1 MSYVNSLVD
10 REIDIRADSESSSSV
25 RLSKYVITAS
35 EKMRDLLKNIE
46 RIADSNVTVLIEGE
60 SGTGKE
66 VCARWL
72 HKCSDR
78 SDKPFVGINCAALPD
93 NLLESELFGHEK
105 GAFTGAIHQRKG
117 RFEQAHGGTL
127 FLDEI
132 GVASFAVQLRLLRV
146 LQEREFERV
155 GGDKRV
161 CVDVRIVAA
170 TNVDLH
176 AEIRAGRFREDL
188 LYRLNVVPVKLP
200 PLRERSGDIPLL
212 IEHFVRRANQRN
224 GRRVQGIRENAL
236 KKLCQYPWPGN
247 VRELENVVERM
258 VVLAIREELRDE
270 DLPREIFE
278 WEREVET
285 AEDGED
291 YKSARFVFE
300 RRFLCAALKRHNG
313 VIAQVAESIGMS
325 RKNLYIKLESLGIE
339 YESYRNTR

>member
-1 MSYVNSLVD
+1 MSPIQNLVD
-10 REIDIRADSESSSSV
+10 GNLDTRSAIRDEPSGRSA
-25 RLSKYVITAS
+25 KHVIAAS
-35 EKMRDLLKNIE
+35 EKMRNLLDNLE
-46 RIADSNVTVLIEGE
+46 RVADSNVTVLIEGE

-105 GAFTGAIHQRKG
+105 GAFTGATHQRKG

-132 GVASFAVQLRLLRV
+132 GVASFTVQLRLLRV
-146 LQEREFERV
+146 LQEREFERI
-155 GGDKRV
+155 GGEKRV

-176 AEIRAGRFREDL
+176 AEVRDGRFREDL

-200 PLRERSGDIPLL
+200 PLRERHGDIPLL
-212 IEHFVRRANQRN
+212 IEHFMRRANQRN
-224 GRRVQGIRENAL
+224 NRGVQNLSENVL

-247 VRELENVVERM
+247 VRELENVIERM
-258 VVLAIREELRDE
+258 VVLSIREELRD
-270 DLPREIFE
+270 
-278 WEREVET
+278 
-285 AEDGED
+285 
-291 YKSARFVFE
+291 
-300 RRFLCAALKRHNG
+300 
-313 VIAQVAESIGMS
+313 
-325 RKNLYIKLESLGIE
+325 
-339 YESYRNTR
+339 